1 MRTIKETW
9 TLEMMLMKETT
20 ERTVRWRQDKMTET
34 REEMRWEAV
43 VEAGADTLH

>member
-1 MRTIKETW
+1 M
-9 TLEMMLMKETT
+9 
-20 ERTVRWRQDKMTET
+20 RWRQDKMTEM